1 MYNKILK
8 LCAEKNMSIRKLER
22 EAGLKNGAIG
32 KWKASSPR
40 VENLQTV
47 ASVLG
52 VSVDYLLSTEEG
64 KTNEKRQ

>member
-22 EAGLKNGAIG
+22 EAGLKNGVIG
-32 KWKASSPR
+32 KWKSSSPR

-52 VSVDYLLSTEEG
+52 VSVDYLLADE
-64 KTNEKRQ
+64 